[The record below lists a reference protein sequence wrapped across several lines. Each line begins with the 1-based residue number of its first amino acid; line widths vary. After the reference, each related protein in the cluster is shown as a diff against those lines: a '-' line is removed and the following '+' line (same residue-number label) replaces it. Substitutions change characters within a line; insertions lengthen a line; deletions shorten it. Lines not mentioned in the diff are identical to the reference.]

1 MAELENKIQFHFI
14 EIDLYALQKRLVIVQ
29 QVSFFF
35 EKRLKTK
42 CSIGFL
48 ILATFKLIVIGLRIF
63 MY

>member
-42 CSIGFL
+42 C
-48 ILATFKLIVIGLRIF
+48 RIA
-63 MY
+63 